1 MALRKHLYSKK
12 FFIANLVVLGVI
24 AGFLLAFAGG
34 SRLQAGAPGGGSAS
48 LTLPAAAA
56 ESPVQVSPEVGA
68 ALSAAES
75 VQSAFRYV
83 AKNVLP
89 SVVELDV
96 VDKVAATPEKQ
107 PSNPFEY
114 FFGPQNDGQG
124 TTPPDYF
131 GQEGLG
137 SGVIVKRDGKTVYV
151 LTNNHVAGNA
161 EKITVVLYDGR
172 EFPGTLVG
180 GDERK
185 DIALVKFETQDADI
199 KVATLGKSSAV
210 QVGDWAVA
218 VGSPLGYGSSVT
230 AGIVSAVGRDGGP
243 DGNIND
249 FIQTDASINKGNSGG
264 ALVNIRGEII
274 GINSW
279 IASQT
284 GGSQGLGFAIPIDN
298 VKGAIDDFIQNKK
311 IEYGWLGVSLLNLG
325 ADNATAR
332 ELGIAGRKGAF
343 VANVFSGGPAALAG
357 LLPGDFVIS
366 INGAELKSQEDLTR
380 RVGDI
385 PAGSTAA
392 IELLRNGKQQSL
404 KVKIA
409 KRDNSVAT
417 SNKDIFPGLSILS
430 LKSESI
436 DQKKLPKDVSGGVL
450 VTDVVAKSPASV
462 MGVKSGDIIVAVAGV
477 KIGGA
482 GDFFEALND
491 PRHTKLTFTI
501 VREGQ
506 KVDTLAFNRD

>member
-1 MALRKHLYSKK
+1 MAFRKKLYSRK
-12 FFIANLVVLGVI
+12 FFIANLIALGVI
-24 AGFLLAFAGG
+24 AGFILAFAGG
-34 SRLQAGAPGGGSAS
+34 ARAGSQGGSAA
-48 LTLPAAAA
+48 LALPVASA
-56 ESPVQVSPEVGA
+56 ETPVQVSPEVGA

-83 AKNVLP
+83 AKTVLP

-96 VDKVAATPEKQ
+96 VDKVQTAPEKQ
-107 PSNPFEY
+107 PANPFEY
-114 FFGPQNDGQG
+114 FFGPQNDGQDG
-124 TTPPDYF
+124 NTPDYF

-137 SGVIVKRDGKTVYV
+137 SGVIVRRDGKTVYV

-161 EKITVVLYDGR
+161 DKITVVLYDGR
-172 EFPGTLVG
+172 EFSGTLVG

-185 DIALVKFETQDADI
+185 DIALVKFETQDTDI
-199 KVATLGKSSAV
+199 RVATLGKSSNV
-210 QVGDWAVA
+210 QVGDWAIA

-230 AGIVSAVGRDGGP
+230 TGIVSAVGRDGGP

-264 ALVNIRGEII
+264 ALANIRGEII
-274 GINSW
+274 GINTW

-298 VKGAIDDFIQNKK
+298 IKGAIDDFIQNKK
-311 IEYGWLGVSLLNLG
+311 IEYGWLGVSLLNIG
-325 ADNATAR
+325 SDKATAS
-332 ELGIAGRKGAF
+332 ELGFEGRKGAF
-343 VANVFSGGPAALAG
+343 VANVFTGGPAASAGVLA
-357 LLPGDFVIS
+357 GDFVLS
-366 INGAELKSQEDLTR
+366 INGSAVKSQEDLTR

-385 PAGSTAA
+385 PAGSTATLE
-392 IELLRNGKQQSL
+392 ILRNGKAQTL

-409 KRDNSVAT
+409 KRDSSVAS

-450 VTDVVAKSPASV
+450 VADVVAKSPASV
-462 MGVKSGDIIVAVAGV
+462 MGVKAGDIIVAVNGV
-477 KIGGA
+477 KLDGA
-482 GDFFEALND
+482 GNFFEELNN
-491 PRHTKLTFTI
+491 PKHAKLSFTV
-501 VREGQ
+501 VRDGQ
-506 KVDTLAFNRD
+506 KVDTLAFNKD